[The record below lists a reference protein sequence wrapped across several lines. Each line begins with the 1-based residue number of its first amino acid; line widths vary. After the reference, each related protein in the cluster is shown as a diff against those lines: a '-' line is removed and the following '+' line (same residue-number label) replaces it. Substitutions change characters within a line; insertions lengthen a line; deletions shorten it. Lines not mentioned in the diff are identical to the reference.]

1 MPSTRSAASSLQDHA
16 VLWSIGEVRASDVVS
31 AACDALVAG
40 LDSPGLRALAACT
53 RAEADY
59 DVPEILPSALDELGL
74 TFYPVGSIPGQE
86 AAARALAG
94 QMLAGELTP
103 RELAF
108 RVHQR
113 FGHELPLAERLAE
126 LDDEYDMLDYGGG
139 RAPSEVDAEVATE
152 ARRLAPRPGVSLE
165 PTDART

>member
-1 MPSTRSAASSLQDHA
+1 MSSTESAAHELQDRA
-16 VLWSIGEVRASDVVS
+16 VLWSIGEIRAGDVVT

-40 LDSPGLRALAACT
+40 LDSPALRALAACT

-74 TFYPVGSIPGQE
+74 AFYAVGSVAGQE

-103 RELAF
+103 PELAF
-108 RVHQR
+108 RIHQR

-139 RAPSEVDAEVATE
+139 RAPSEVDAEVTAE
-152 ARRLAPRPGVSLE
+152 ARRLAQQPRVSLE
-165 PTDART
+165 PMDAPI